1 MADKVTGAR
10 NTPVEDTDPVAD
22 APKAPQTAPAPAPQ
36 MDITRAVTEAV
47 VAAQLARITPQGM
60 TPNMDV
66 ASREGGMF
74 IEPGGRVVD
83 AFGNEVPDNEVP
95 ADVRQ
100 QARSVVGKPAP
111 ATHEGE

>member
-22 APKAPQTAPAPAPQ
+22 APKAPQAVPAPQ
-36 MDITRAVTEAV
+36 MDITKAVTDAV

-74 IEPGGRVVD
+74 IAPDGRVVD

-111 ATHEGE
+111 ATNEGA